1 MLKKAI
7 TYEDFNGEEA
17 TEIFFFNLSK
27 AELIEMELSHKGGLS
42 ESLKEIA
49 ASEDGKRIIE
59 EMKSIIL
66 TSYGKKSADGRRFM
80 KSDQIREEF
89 ASSEAYS
96 VLFMELVTDAEA
108 AVAFVQ
114 GIIPK
119 GMTDEPA
126 SVTELQPEKKV
137 EVITRAQVEE
147 LSDVEFV
154 QLGQRIA
161 AGEVEIAE

>member
-126 SVTELQPEKKV
+126 SVTELRPEKKV
-137 EVITRAQVEE
+137 ETITRAQVHE
-147 LSDVEFV
+147 LSDAEFV
-154 QLGQRIA
+154 QLSQRIA

>member
-1 MLKKAI
+1 MLKKSI

-126 SVTELQPEKKV
+126 SVTELRPEKNV
-137 EVITRAQVEE
+137 ETITRAQVHE
-147 LSDVEFV
+147 LSDAEFV

-161 AGEVEIAE
+161 AGEVQIAE